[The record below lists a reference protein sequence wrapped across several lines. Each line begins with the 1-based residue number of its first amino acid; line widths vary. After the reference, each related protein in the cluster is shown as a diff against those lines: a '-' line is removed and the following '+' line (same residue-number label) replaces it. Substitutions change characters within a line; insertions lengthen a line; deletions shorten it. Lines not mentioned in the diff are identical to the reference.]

1 MGKSR
6 VENADIL
13 HKSGMNCAQAV
24 VCNYCDLFGID
35 SKQAF
40 QMAEAFGAG
49 MGSME
54 YTCGAV
60 SGLLMLLGLKNS
72 SGTPET
78 PTKASTYKLAKELIN
93 KFKEKNGSVICS
105 ELKGLKTGKVLRQCS
120 ECIAD
125 ACEIF
130 EELILETSKL
140 A

>member
-1 MGKSR
+1 MEKSR

-24 VCNYCDLFGID
+24 VCNYCDLFGVD
-35 SKQAF
+35 QKQAF

-72 SGTPET
+72 SGTSEN
-78 PTKASTYKLAKELIN
+78 PTKASTYKLAKDLIS

-105 ELKGLKTGKVLRQCS
+105 ELRGLKTGKVLRPCAG
-120 ECIAD
+120 CIED

-130 EELILETSKL
+130 EKLLKEETTV
-140 A
+140 

>member
-1 MGKSR
+1 MEKSR
-6 VENADIL
+6 VDNADML

-24 VCNYCDLFGID
+24 VCNYCDLFGVAP
-35 SKQAF
+35 QTAF

-72 SGTPET
+72 SGTPENL
-78 PTKASTYKLAKELIN
+78 TKADTYKLAKEIIN

-105 ELKGLKTGKVLRQCS
+105 ELKGLKTGKVLRPCAG
-120 ECIAD
+120 CIAD

-130 EELILETSKL
+130 EELLKDEVQI
-140 A
+140 

>member
-1 MGKSR
+1 MKKPR
-6 VENADIL
+6 IENADIL

-35 SKQAF
+35 TKMAF

-72 SGTPET
+72 SGSPEN
-78 PTKASTYKLAKELIN
+78 PTKAATYKLAKELVS
-93 KFKEKNGSVICS
+93 KFKEKNGSVICA
-105 ELKGLKTGKVLRQCS
+105 ELKGLKTGKVLRTCTG
-120 ECIAD
+120 CISD

-130 EELILETSKL
+130 EELLKEEVSV
-140 A
+140 

>member
-1 MGKSR
+1 MEKSR
-6 VENADIL
+6 IENADVL
-13 HKSGMNCAQAV
+13 HKEGMNCAQAV
-24 VCNYCDLFGID
+24 VCNYCDLFGVD
-35 SKQAF
+35 KKAAF

-72 SGTPET
+72 SGTTEN
-78 PTKASTYKLAKELIN
+78 PTKAATYKLGKELIN

-105 ELKGLKTGKVLRQCS
+105 ELKGLKTGKVLRPCGG
-120 ECIAD
+120 CIAD

-130 EELILETSKL
+130 EELLKEEVTV
-140 A
+140 

>member
-1 MGKSR
+1 MEKSR
-6 VENADIL
+6 IENADAL

-24 VCNYCDLFGID
+24 VCNYCDLFGVD
-35 SKQAF
+35 KKQAF

-72 SGTPET
+72 SGTPENS
-78 PTKASTYKLAKELIN
+78 TKAATYKLAKDLTN

-105 ELKGLKTGKVLRQCS
+105 ELKGLKTGKVLRTCGG
-120 ECIAD
+120 CIAD
-125 ACEIF
+125 ACELF
-130 EELILETSKL
+130 EELLKEE
-140 A
+140 AAV